1 MISVIDLA
9 FQYSKTARLTF
20 PAFTV
25 EHGDHCLLLG
35 SSGSGKS
42 TLLYLLGGLLRNY
55 EGSIIVDGIRLET
68 LNEQELDRFRG
79 QRVGFVFQKNHLIPS
94 LNVQQNLMLSPFL
107 AGVPPDKKRVS
118 ELLEMLNLADK
129 RKSKV
134 SELSQGQAQRVAIAR
149 AVVNHPDLI
158 LADEPTSAL
167 DDEHCADVLQLL
179 IDVAALN
186 GSTLVIATHD
196 QRLKDKIK
204 GRITLADQYSTI
216 RRNGS

>member
-204 GRITLADQYSTI
+204 GRITLANQYSTI

>member
-129 RKSKV
+129 RKSKG

>member
-1 MISVIDLA
+1 MISVTNLA
-9 FQYSKTARLTF
+9 FQYSKSLRLTF

-25 EHGDHCLLLG
+25 NRGDHCLLLG

-55 EGSIIVDGIRLET
+55 EGSIQLDDVKLEA
-68 LNEQELDRFRG
+68 LGEHELDRFRG
-79 QRVGFVFQKNHLIPS
+79 RRIGFIFQKNHLIPS
-94 LNVQQNLMLSPFL
+94 LDVEQNLTLSPYL
-107 AGVPPDKKRVS
+107 AGVPPEKRRIN
-118 ELLEMLNLADK
+118 EILQMLNIAEK

-134 SELSQGQAQRVAIAR
+134 FELSQGQAQRVAIAR
-149 AVVNHPDLI
+149 AVINHPDLI

-179 IDVAALN
+179 IDVATLN

-196 QRLKDKIK
+196 QRLKDKVR
-204 GRITLADQYSTI
+204 GRITLANQHSKQ
-216 RRNGS
+216 